1 MKTFEPI
8 RKRRTVTA
16 AFAAQKLQVT
26 PRTIRNYQAEE
37 RSTYEATAA
46 ARRQQAHDLKQQDMT
61 WAQVGEAMGCTA
73 EAAMQLGKRYRAM
86 AKANSGTA

>member
-37 RSTYEATAA
+37 RATYEATAA
-46 ARRQQAHDLKQQDMT
+46 ARRQQAHDLRQEGMS
-61 WAQVGEAMGCTA
+61 WAEVAEAMECST
-73 EAAMQLGKRYRAM
+73 EAAKQLGKRYRAM
-86 AKANSGTA
+86 NKA

>member
-37 RSTYEATAA
+37 RATYETTAA
-46 ARRQQAHDLKQQDMT
+46 ARRQQAHDLKQQGMT

>member
-37 RSTYEATAA
+37 RATYEATAA
-46 ARRQQAHDLKQQDMT
+46 ARRQQAHDLRQEGMS
-61 WAQVGEAMGCTA
+61 WAEVAEAMGCST
-73 EAAMQLGKRYRAM
+73 EAAKQLGKRYRAM
-86 AKANSGTA
+86 NKA